1 MKKISFIFILLLGS
15 LSYSQDW
22 QTSYDRSLIKAKNEN
37 KKIILVFQG
46 SDWCGPCIKL
56 SQEIWSS
63 DYFINYSNKKFVMLQ
78 ADFPR
83 KKKKGRTSRQKKSW
97 ERTEET
103 RTPSCTKKS
112 WWRKKTRRINSQT

>member
-22 QTSYDRSLIKAKNEN
+22 QTSYERSLIKAKNEN

-83 KKKKGRTSRQKKSW
+83 KKKKFLK
-97 ERTEET
+97 
-103 RTPSCTKKS
+103 
-112 WWRKKTRRINSQT
+112 

>member
-56 SQEIWSS
+56 SQEILL
-63 DYFINYSNKKFVMLQ
+63 ITQIKNL
-78 ADFPR
+78 
-83 KKKKGRTSRQKKSW
+83 
-97 ERTEET
+97 
-103 RTPSCTKKS
+103 
-112 WWRKKTRRINSQT
+112 